1 MKFTIKSMIVMNVW
15 NNRGIS
21 MKRTC
26 LNTELSEA
34 NVNQVVTLLG
44 WVSKRRNFGSILFID
59 LRDRSGIIQIMVPD
73 ADKVPDVRNEYVIQV
88 TGTVKLKEQPNEKLK
103 TGAIEV
109 VAEEIVV
116 INTAKTT
123 PLIIADETDAL
134 EDTRLKYRYLD
145 LRRPCMQK
153 YFDIR
158 DQIKISTHSYL
169 HNLQFIEVETPML
182 CASSP
187 EGAKEYLVPS
197 RIHHGSFYALPQ
209 SPQMFKQ
216 LLMVAGFE
224 RYYQIARCFRD
235 EDLRADRQPD
245 FTQIDIETSFLDQQ
259 QFLEMMEGLI
269 HEIFINTIGYDVK
282 LPLRQM
288 PYKEAMERFGSDKP
302 DTRFGIEL
310 HDLKEVFK
318 DTTFEA
324 YKTAEAIKGI
334 CVPGVAMETS
344 RKVID
349 NLTLEAKKY
358 GLGGLAVLKKENG
371 ELSGSFVK
379 FLLDAEKVA
388 LNQEFDMHDGD
399 VLIISAG
406 PYNRVTPLL
415 GALRLQYGKQLG
427 LIKPGTY
434 DLLWVVDFPMFER
447 DVESGVIVATH
458 HPFTRPKDEDV
469 QYLDTDPTKVISYAY
484 DIVINGYEAGGGT
497 LRIYDQDIQKKI
509 FNILGLSDEEVEKKF
524 GYFVNALKYGT
535 PPHAGMAFGLDRL
548 AMILGGT
555 DNIRD
560 VIAFPKNLA
569 GVDPMSMAPTEVT
582 AQQLED
588 LGIVIKDKE

>member
-1 MKFTIKSMIVMNVW
+1 ME
-15 NNRGIS
+15 
-21 MKRTC
+21 RTC
-26 LNTELSEA
+26 RNAELTI
-34 NVNQVVTLLG
+34 NDVNKKVVLVG
-44 WVSKRRNFGSILFID
+44 WVSKRRNLGSILFID
-59 LRDRSGIIQIMVPD
+59 LRDRSGIVQIMVKNVD
-73 ADKVPDVRNEYVIQV
+73 ESLDIRNEYVLQV
-88 TGTVKLKEQPNEKLK
+88 YGTVSKRETPNPKLK
-103 TGAIEV
+103 TGEIEII
-109 VAEEIVV
+109 ADKIIVV
-116 INTAKTT
+116 NTAKNP

-158 DQIKISTHSYL
+158 DNIKITTHKYL
-169 HNLQFIEVETPML
+169 HEHQFIEVETPML

-216 LLMVAGFE
+216 LLMVGGFE

-245 FTQIDIETSFLDQQ
+245 FTQIDIETSFLDQD
-259 QFLEMMEGLI
+259 QFLHLMEGLI
-269 HEIFINTIGYDVK
+269 HEIFMNTIGYDVK

-310 HDLKEVFK
+310 HNLKSLFAH
-318 DTTFEA
+318 TTFEA
-324 YKTAEAIKGI
+324 YQKAEAIRGI
-334 CVPGVAMETS
+334 CVPGVAHETS

-349 NLTLEAKKY
+349 NLTLEAKKF
-358 GLGGLAVLKKENG
+358 GLGGLAVLKVEEG
-371 ELSGSFVK
+371 QLTGSFVK
-379 FLLDAEKVA
+379 FLLDDEKEA
-388 LNQEFDMHDGD
+388 LIKEMDAHDD
-399 VLIISAG
+399 DIIIISAG
-406 PYNRVTPLL
+406 SDNRVTPLL
-415 GALRLQYGKQLG
+415 GAIRLQYGKSLG
-427 LIKPGTY
+427 LIKPNTY
-434 DLLWVVDFPMFER
+434 DLLWVVDFPMFEK
-447 DVESGVIVATH
+447 DMESGKIVATH

-469 QYLDTDPTKVISYAY
+469 HYLDEDPTKMLSYAY

-497 LRIYDQDIQKKI
+497 LRIYDQNIQRKI
-509 FNILGLSDEEVEKKF
+509 FSILGLSDEEISKKF
-524 GYFVNALKYGT
+524 GYFVDALQYGT

-569 GVDPMSMAPTEVT
+569 AVCPMSGAPTNVT
-582 AQQLED
+582 QEQLDD
-588 LGIVIKDKE
+588 LGIIIKKD

>member
-1 MKFTIKSMIVMNVW
+1 ME
-15 NNRGIS
+15 
-21 MKRTC
+21 RTC
-26 LNTELSEA
+26 RNTELSLQD
-34 NVNQVVTLLG
+34 VGRKVTLVG
-44 WVSKRRNFGSILFID
+44 WVAKRRNLGSILFID
-59 LRDRSGIIQIMVPD
+59 LRDRSGIIQIMVKD
-73 ADKVPDVRNEYVIQV
+73 AEKVPDIRNEYVIQV
-88 TGTVKLKEQPNEKLK
+88 KGTVSKKEVANPNLK
-103 TGAIEV
+103 TGAIE
-109 VAEEIVV
+109 
-116 INTAKTT
+116 
-123 PLIIADETDAL
+123 IIADEIVVVNTAKLTPIIVADDTDAL

-158 DQIKISTHSYL
+158 DQIKISVHSYL
-169 HNLQFIEVETPML
+169 HKLQFIEVETPML

-197 RIHHGSFYALPQ
+197 RLHHGSFYALPQ

-245 FTQIDIETSFLDQQ
+245 FTQIDIETSFLDQD

-269 HEIFINTIGYDVK
+269 HEIFMNTIGYDVK

-310 HDLKEVFK
+310 KDLKEVFK

-334 CVPGVAMETS
+334 CVPGVAAETS

-349 NLTLEAKKY
+349 SLTLEAKKF

-371 ELSGSFVK
+371 ELTGSFVK
-379 FLLDAEKVA
+379 FLSEAEKVP
-388 LNQEFDMHDGD
+388 LINKLEVNDGD
-399 VLIISAG
+399 ILIISAG
-406 PYNRVTPLL
+406 AYNRVTPLL

-447 DVESGVIVATH
+447 DVESGEIVATH

-469 QYLDTDPTKVISYAY
+469 KYLDTDPTKVISYAY

-497 LRIYDQDIQKKI
+497 LRIYNQDVQKKI

-524 GYFVNALKYGT
+524 GYFVNALQYGT

-588 LGIVIKDKE
+588 LGIVIKDKD

>member
-1 MKFTIKSMIVMNVW
+1 ME
-15 NNRGIS
+15 
-21 MKRTC
+21 RTC
-26 LNTELSEA
+26 RNTELSKA
-34 NVNQVVTLLG
+34 DVGRKVVLVG
-44 WVSKRRNFGSILFID
+44 WVAKKRNLGSSIFVD
-59 LRDRSGIIQIMVPD
+59 LRDRSGIVQIMIKD
-73 ADKVPDVRNEYVIQV
+73 ADAAPDIRNEYVLQV
-88 TGTVKLKEQPNEKLK
+88 KGEVRLREVANPKMK
-103 TGAIEV
+103 TGEIEV
-109 VAEEIVV
+109 VAEDIQVV
-116 INTAKTT
+116 NTAKTT

-134 EDTRLKYRYLD
+134 EEVRLKYRYLD

-158 DQIKISTHSYL
+158 DEIKITTHKYL
-169 HNLQFIEVETPML
+169 HQYNFIEIETPML
-182 CASSP
+182 GASSP

-197 RIHHGSFYALPQ
+197 RLHHGSFYALPQ
-209 SPQMFKQ
+209 SPQMWKQ

-259 QFLEMMEGLI
+259 QFLTMMEGLI
-269 HEIFINTIGYDVK
+269 HEIFMNTIGYDVK

-288 PYKEAMERFGSDKP
+288 TYKEAMERFGSDKP

-310 HDLKEVFK
+310 HSLKELFK

-324 YKTAEAIKGI
+324 YKNAQAIRGI
-334 CVPGVAMETS
+334 AVEGVASQTS

-349 NLTLEAKKY
+349 SLTIEAKKF

-371 ELSGSFVK
+371 ELTGSFVK
-379 FLLDAEKVA
+379 FLSEAEKEA
-388 LNQEFDMHDGD
+388 LNKEFALKDDD
-399 VLIISAG
+399 IVIISAG
-406 PYNRVTPLL
+406 SDNRVTPLL

-427 LIKPGTY
+427 LIKPNTY

-447 DVESGVIVATH
+447 DVENGEIVATH
-458 HPFTRPKDEDV
+458 HPFTRPRDEDLK
-469 QYLDTDPTKVISYAY
+469 YLDEDPTKALSYAY

-497 LRIYDQDIQKKI
+497 LRIYDQGVQKKI
-509 FNILGLSDEEVEKKF
+509 FNILGLSDEEVQKKF
-524 GYFVNALKYGT
+524 GYFVNALQYGT

-555 DNIRD
+555 ENIRD

-569 GVDPMSMAPTEVT
+569 GVCPLSNAPTEVT
-582 AQQLED
+582 QKQLDD
-588 LGIVIKDKE
+588 LGIVVNKD

>member
-1 MKFTIKSMIVMNVW
+1 ME
-15 NNRGIS
+15 
-21 MKRTC
+21 RTC
-26 LNTELSEA
+26 RNTDLS
-34 NVNQVVTLLG
+34 VKDVGRKVTLVG
-44 WVSKRRNFGSILFID
+44 WAAKRRNLGSILFID
-59 LRDRSGIIQIMVPD
+59 LRDRSGIIQIMVKD
-73 ADKVPDVRNEYVIQV
+73 ADKCPDIRNEYVLQV
-88 TGTVKLKEQPNEKLK
+88 KGTVSKKEVPNPNLK
-103 TGAIEV
+103 TGDIEV
-109 VAEEIVV
+109 IADEIVV
-116 INTAKTT
+116 VNTAITT
-123 PLIIADETDAL
+123 PLIVADETDAL

-158 DQIKISTHSYL
+158 DQIKISVHSYL
-169 HNLQFIEVETPML
+169 HKLQFIEVEKPML

-197 RIHHGSFYALPQ
+197 RLHHGCFYALPQ

-245 FTQIDIETSFLDQQ
+245 FTQIDIETSFLDQD

-269 HEIFINTIGYDVK
+269 HEIFMNTIGYDVK

-310 HDLKEVFK
+310 HDLKQLFK
-318 DTTFEA
+318 ETTFEA
-324 YKTAEAIKGI
+324 YKNAEAIKGI
-334 CVPGVAMETS
+334 CVPGVAEQTS

-349 NLTLEAKKY
+349 NLTLEAKKFS
-358 GLGGLAVLKKENG
+358 LGGLAVIKKENG
-371 ELSGSFVK
+371 ELTGSFVK
-379 FLLDAEKVA
+379 FLSDVEKAA
-388 LNQEFDMHDGD
+388 LIKEFNFQDGD
-399 VLIISAG
+399 IVIISAG

-434 DLLWVVDFPMFER
+434 DLLWIVDFPMFER
-447 DVESGVIVATH
+447 DVESGSIVATH
-458 HPFTRPKDEDV
+458 HPFTRPKDEDIK
-469 QYLDTDPTKVISYAY
+469 YLDEDPTKVISYAY

-497 LRIYDQDIQKKI
+497 LRIYNQDIQKKI
-509 FNILGLSDEEVEKKF
+509 FNILGLTDEEVEKKF

-582 AQQLED
+582 PQQLED
-588 LGIVIKDKE
+588 LGIVIKD

>member
-1 MKFTIKSMIVMNVW
+1 MNV
-15 NNRGIS
+15 NVRKKANK
-21 MKRTC
+21 MERTC
-26 LNTELSEA
+26 RNTELSLKD
-34 NVNQVVTLLG
+34 VGRRVTLLG
-44 WVSKRRNFGSILFID
+44 WAAKRRNLGSILFID
-59 LRDRSGIIQIMVPD
+59 LRDRSGIIQIMVKD
-73 ADKVPDVRNEYVIQV
+73 ADKAPDIRNEYVIQV
-88 TGTVKLKEQPNEKLK
+88 EGVVSKRETPNPKMK
-103 TGAIEV
+103 TGEIEV
-109 VAEEIVV
+109 IADKITVV
-116 INTAKTT
+116 NTAKTT

-134 EDTRLKYRYLD
+134 EETRLKYRYLD

-158 DQIKISTHSYL
+158 DQIKITTHAYL
-169 HNLQFIEVETPML
+169 HKLQFIEVETPML

-197 RIHHGSFYALPQ
+197 RLHLGSFYALPQ

-259 QFLEMMEGLI
+259 QFLTMMEGLI
-269 HEIFINTIGYDVK
+269 HDIFMNTIGYDVK

-318 DTTFEA
+318 ETTFEA

-334 CVPGVAMETS
+334 CVPNVASETS

-349 NLTLEAKKY
+349 SLTLEAKKF

-371 ELSGSFVK
+371 EFTGSFVK
-379 FLLDAEKVA
+379 FLSDSEKEG
-388 LNQEFDMHDGD
+388 LNK
-399 VLIISAG
+399 VLEVKDNDIVIISAG

-415 GALRLQYGKQLG
+415 GAIRLQYGKQLG
-427 LIKPGTY
+427 LIKPNTY

-447 DVESGVIVATH
+447 DVESGAIVATH
-458 HPFTRPKDEDV
+458 HPFTRPKDEDIK
-469 QYLDTDPTKVISYAY
+469 YLDSDPTKVISYAY

>member
-1 MKFTIKSMIVMNVW
+1 
-15 NNRGIS
+15 

-26 LNTELSEA
+26 LNVELGLA
-34 NVNQVVTLLG
+34 NVGQVVTLLG

-73 ADKVPDVRNEYVIQV
+73 VDKIPDIRNEYVIQV
-88 TGTVKLKEQPNEKLK
+88 TGTVKQKEQPNEKLK
-103 TGAIEV
+103 TGMIEV
-109 VAEEIVV
+109 VADEIKV
-116 INTAKTT
+116 INTAKNT
-123 PLIIADETDAL
+123 PIIIADETDAL

-145 LRRPCMQK
+145 LRRPVMQH

-158 DQIKISTHSYL
+158 DEIKITTHKYL
-169 HNLQFIEVETPML
+169 HEHNFIEIETPML

-197 RIHHGSFYALPQ
+197 RVHPGQFYALPQ

-216 LLMVAGFE
+216 LLMVGGFE

-245 FTQIDIETSFLDQQ
+245 FTQIDIETSFLDQDE
-259 QFLEMMEGLI
+259 FLTMMEGLI
-269 HEIFINTIGYDVK
+269 RDIFKNTIGYEVK

-288 PYKEAMERFGSDKP
+288 TYKEAMERFGSDKP

-318 DTTFEA
+318 NTTFEA
-324 YKTAEAIKGI
+324 YKAAEAIKGI
-334 CVPGVAMETS
+334 CVPGVAAETS

-349 NLTLEAKKY
+349 NLTLEAKKF

-371 ELSGSFVK
+371 ELTGSFVK
-379 FLLDAEKVA
+379 FLLEEEKAA
-388 LNQEFDMHDGD
+388 LIQELGVNDGD
-399 VLIISAG
+399 ILIISAG

-415 GALRLQYGKQLG
+415 GAIRLQYGKQLG
-427 LIKPGTY
+427 LIKPNTY
-434 DLLWVVDFPMFER
+434 DLLWVIDFPMFER
-447 DVESGVIVATH
+447 DIETGNMVASH
-458 HPFTRPKDEDV
+458 HPFTRPKDEDLHW
-469 QYLDTDPTKVISYAY
+469 LDEDPTKMLSYAY

-497 LRIYDQDIQKKI
+497 LRIYDQNVQKKI
-509 FNILGLSDEEVEKKF
+509 FSILGLSDEEVQEKF
-524 GYFVNALKYGT
+524 GYFVEALQYGT
-535 PPHAGMAFGLDRL
+535 PPHGGMAFGLDRL

-569 GVDPMSMAPTEVT
+569 AVCPMSGAPTTVT
-582 AQQLED
+582 EQQLLD
-588 LGIVIKDKE
+588 LGIEVIKK